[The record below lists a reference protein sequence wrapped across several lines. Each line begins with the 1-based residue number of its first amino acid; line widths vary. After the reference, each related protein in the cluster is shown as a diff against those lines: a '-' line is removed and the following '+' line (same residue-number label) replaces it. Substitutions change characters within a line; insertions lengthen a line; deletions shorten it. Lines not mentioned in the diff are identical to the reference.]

1 MLPHMVSSSVI
12 HTRVVL
18 HFSLR
23 PRTSRA
29 PPFFAERDIIET
41 TYCLSNCLEISPLS
55 ALILI
60 ILICARA
67 RACLCVTP
75 CPSRL
80 LLASSS
86 ARFPRCVGFLVG
98 RKRGVFLFFG
108 DDGRARLWRRR
119 RQSRRAMM
127 MMMMSSQ
134 RRRREEER
142 RDRSTQ
148 SRKKRSRTSS

>member
-23 PRTSRA
+23 ARTSRA
-29 PPFFAERDIIET
+29 PFLRRERHRN
-41 TYCLSNCLEISPLS
+41 CLSNCLEISPLS

-60 ILICARA
+60 INPRA
-67 RACLCVTP
+67 RSCLCVTP

-80 LLASSS
+80 LLASVSS

-98 RKRGVFLFFG
+98 RKRVLFLFLG
-108 DDGRARLWRRR
+108 DDGRARLFWRRR
-119 RQSRRAMM
+119 RRRRRAMM
-127 MMMMSSQ
+127 MMMMSQS
-134 RRRREEER
+134 RRREEER
-142 RDRSTQ
+142 RDGSTR
-148 SRKKRSRTSS
+148 RKKRSRTSS